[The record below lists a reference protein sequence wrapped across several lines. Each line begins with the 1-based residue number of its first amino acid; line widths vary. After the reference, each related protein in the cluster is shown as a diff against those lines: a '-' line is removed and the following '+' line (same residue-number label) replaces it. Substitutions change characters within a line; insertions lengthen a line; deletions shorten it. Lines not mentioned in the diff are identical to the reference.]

1 MFVCSLEKKKLKQY
15 KDKTAAVRRHFS
27 LFLARSRLDKNG
39 KHRFLSSLL
48 PQHFAP
54 LHEFLLLLVQEQR
67 LHTGQEV
74 LRAEAVLS
82 AKNRNE
88 TKRKSKE
95 TESFHFRWGGSQIAR
110 FQEKKW
116 RPSVVG
122 LRGSSR
128 PTAWCCWLTVTM
140 MMATSNYE

>member
-1 MFVCSLEKKKLKQY
+1 MYKISVCVCVCLFAREKKLKQY

-27 LFLARSRLDKNG
+27 LSFARSRLDNNG

-122 LRGSSR
+122 FARIFSTDRVVLLLLAG
-128 PTAWCCWLTVTM
+128 W
-140 MMATSNYE
+140 